1 MSERKDEKWLDDELR
16 RVVDGAAPEF
26 DAETW
31 KRKFPDEFQALVSR
45 GRQDVQEQRGGRRL
59 IVRLRFARPLVGLAT
74 AAAIVVVAAVLF
86 VGPGQHE
93 PQDLPGGSQPA
104 AQSPA
109 KIVTMMSLSMAF
121 RQGGTEALNRQFDE
135 ALRKLGPRPNGVSV
149 ANLLGDL
156 ES

>member
-1 MSERKDEKWLDDELR
+1 MSERKDEKWLDEELR
-16 RVVDGAAPEF
+16 RAVDGAAPEF
-26 DAETW
+26 DAEAW
-31 KRKFPDEFQALVSR
+31 KQKYPDEFQAVVSR
-45 GRQDVQEQRGGRRL
+45 GRQSVQDQRRNRV
-59 IVRLRFARPLVGLAT
+59 VRLRFGRPLFGLAT

-86 VGPGQHE
+86 VGPGRQE
-93 PQDLPGGSQPA
+93 PPDRGSGPQPVA
-104 AQSPA
+104 PSPA

-121 RQGGTEALNRQFDE
+121 RRGGTEALNRQFDQ